1 MATGYSDADPLPAA
15 ELAAFV
21 AAVESGSIQGSADAL
36 ALTQSAATK
45 RVQGLERRIGQ
56 DLLIRGRGGA
66 RPTELGELLYP
77 LAKRALSALA
87 DIGQAAEQHGAAN
100 AQTLRLSASLTTG
113 EFLVPGW
120 LGAFRIEQPHVH
132 AQLEIVNSS
141 AVAQRVADRQAQ
153 IGFVEGRDEL
163 ERFEKLTVAHDQLL
177 VVVAADHRWA
187 RRRSIGPNELSTEP
201 YLTRERL
208 SGTRAVAERALA
220 RVGVN
225 LSPTLE
231 AASLQSLKRAIT
243 DDGFTIIS
251 ALTIEVEQRAGT
263 LVGLPLRGV
272 NLNRELHAIRLPAK
286 RHLAPAKALW
296 DWLTSNTGSPDP
308 RPI

>member
-45 RVQGLERRIGQ
+45 RIQSLERRIGQ
-56 DLLIRGRGGA
+56 DLLSRGRTGA
-66 RPTELGELLYP
+66 RPTDLGRTLYP
-77 LAKRALSALA
+77 LAKRALSTLA
-87 DIGQAAEQHGAAN
+87 DVGQAAEQRGATTAGI
-100 AQTLRLSASLTTG
+100 LRLSASLTTG

-120 LGAFRIEQPHVH
+120 LGAFRTEHPEVH

-141 AVAQRVADRQAQ
+141 AVAQRVTDRQAQ

-163 ERFEKLTVAHDQLL
+163 DRFEKLTVARDQLL
-177 VVVAADHRWA
+177 VVVASDHRWA
-187 RRRSIGPNELSTEP
+187 QRRSIDPKELTTER

-208 SGTRAVAERALA
+208 SGTRAVAEGALA
-220 RVGVN
+220 AAGVN
-225 LSPTLE
+225 LTPNLE

-272 NLNRELHAIRLPAK
+272 SLNRELHAIRLPAR
-286 RHLAPAKALW
+286 RHLEPATALW
-296 DWLTSNTGSPDP
+296 NWLGSNTSST
-308 RPI
+308 R